1 MQRPCHWAP
10 SHRCGCS
17 SEPPPKQPLAP
28 PLAIQVQQQGRAA
41 ERLAEEQCR
50 AELAR
55 NNMGNIDEIV
65 FGRDMDG
72 L

>member
-1 MQRPCHWAP
+1 MLERAA
-10 SHRCGCS
+10 S
-17 SEPPPKQPLAP
+17 KQPLSP
-28 PLAIQVQQQGRAA
+28 PLTIQVQQQGRAA

-65 FGRDMDG
+65 FGRDMDE

>member
-1 MQRPCHWAP
+1 MTM
-10 SHRCGCS
+10 
-17 SEPPPKQPLAP
+17 
-28 PLAIQVQQQGRAA
+28 QVQQQGLAA

-50 AELAR
+50 ADLSR

>member
-1 MQRPCHWAP
+1 M
-10 SHRCGCS
+10 
-17 SEPPPKQPLAP
+17 
-28 PLAIQVQQQGRAA
+28 QVQQQGLAA

-50 AELAR
+50 ADLSR